1 VVTAPPLLL
10 DWARRL
16 QALAQSGL
24 AYDPDDY
31 ERERYEQV
39 QRIAAEMLGG
49 ADAAE
54 LLLDF
59 SRQIGYATP
68 KLDVRGAV
76 FRAEGDEILLVRE
89 AADEGR
95 WTLPGGWADVGES
108 PREAVEREVLEEAGW
123 VVEARKLLALFDR
136 DKHAHPPHQW
146 HIWKVVFHCEVVGQR
161 RPVLGSETTEADF
174 FARDALPELSLGRVL
189 PEQVERWFEHRD
201 HPEWPADFD

>member
-1 VVTAPPLLL
+1 VVTAPPQLL

-31 ERERYEQV
+31 ERERYEAV
-39 QRIAAEMLGG
+39 RRIAAEMLAGP
-49 ADAAE
+49 DPAE

-59 SRQIGYATP
+59 SRQTGYATP
-68 KLDVRGAV
+68 KLDVRAAV
-76 FRAEGDEILLVRE
+76 FRDDGILLVRE

-108 PREAVEREVLEEAGW
+108 PAAAIEREVLEEAGW
-123 VVEARKLLALFDR
+123 VVEARKLLALYDR
-136 DKHAHPPHQW
+136 DRHAHPPHQW
-146 HIWKVVFHCEVVGQR
+146 HIWKVVFLCELVGGR
-161 RPVLGSETTEADF
+161 RPVLGSETTESDF
-174 FARDALPELSLGRVL
+174 FPRDAIPELSLGRVL